1 MSKRT
6 LFSVPFL
13 SLLLALFLVL
23 TGPAL
28 AQDPGALRSFADG
41 PAAAKVAPDLLA
53 KLSTDADR
61 NFFEQTELPVYKVI
75 VSLDPVESPS
85 RLRSAFA
92 TRAGNERLLRN
103 VQSRQNAVLRDLG
116 QSSRGHFSVLNRYRS
131 IYGFSALADA
141 EGVRRLAEL
150 GAVTYVEEMPVYT
163 KMDAQAHPLT
173 NTDDAHGA
181 GFTGSG
187 VTIAIIDDGIDHDH
201 PAFGGQSAYP
211 NSKILGG
218 RDFADNDS
226 DPRVDCTAQSHGTSV
241 AGVAA
246 GNGGGVLGTAPDA
259 SIVFLKIQSASI
271 CGQNALDGD
280 IPGAIDWAVT
290 NRNTYNIKVIS
301 MSLGTSSTSTN
312 PCSSIA
318 EASALNAA
326 QSAGMVTLVASGNS
340 AVSNGI
346 SSPACHPAAVSVG
359 ATYDA
364 NIGGAN
370 FGICNDATTFAD
382 KVTCYSNSDTFLD
395 MLAPSHCAFTAQ
407 TGGGTNS
414 CFGGTSSATPYA
426 AGITATLFDKDPSL
440 SRAGAIAALTST
452 GVSITDTRNG
462 IAKPR
467 VDHLAA
473 LDSIGGGGGGGGPC
487 DGCLDFD
494 TVATVAYS
502 NQDGSGSVNVLDA
515 GSTLALS
522 GNRWRRTTQTFN
534 VTPNTVVE
542 FEFQSTSQ
550 GEIHGIGF
558 DEDDTLTNDDRI
570 FQFFGTQNWGGAI
583 QGVVSYGTGDLGS
596 YRSYQ
601 IPVGQYYTGGAM
613 RLVFVNDKDAGTPN
627 NTSNFRNVRVFESG
641 GGGGG
646 GGGTC
651 ALEDDFESGVAGWS
665 NAPSS
670 TCSTGAFV
678 LGAPSQQSSGG
689 VTTQVGGDHTGGGSA
704 IYTASNTS
712 AGNADV
718 DGGVCVLE
726 SPTWVVD
733 DASDLSVWYFHG
745 QRDTGDDPNG
755 DFFRLEISTNGGASY
770 TPLVNI
776 GDTRTTAAW
785 TEATR
790 TIAAGSSVKLRLQV
804 ADGSGPGDIVEGGID
819 DLSICPQN

>member
-1 MSKRT
+1 MRATS
-6 LFSVPFL
+6 FSVPFL
-13 SLLLALFLVL
+13 LLVIALSLVL
-23 TGPAL
+23 AGPVL
-28 AQDPGALRSFADG
+28 GQDPDTLRNFPDS
-41 PAAAKVAPDLLA
+41 PAADKVAPDLLA
-53 KLSTDADR
+53 KLSADADR
-61 NFFEQTELPVYKVI
+61 NFFDRAQLPVYKVV
-75 VSLDPVESPS
+75 VSLDPVETPRQLRAAFGSEARNQ
-85 RLRSAFA
+85 RLM
-92 TRAGNERLLRN
+92 RN
-103 VQSRQNAVLRDLG
+103 VQGRQNAVLNGLG
-116 QSSRGHFSVLNRYRS
+116 QGSRGHFSVLNRYRS

-141 EGVRRLAEL
+141 EGVRQLAEQ
-150 GAVTYVEEMPVYT
+150 GAVVYVEEMPVYFKT
-163 KMDAQAHPLT
+163 DAQAHPLT
-173 NTDDAHGA
+173 NTDDAHTA
-181 GFTGSG
+181 GFTGAG

-259 SIVFLKIQSASI
+259 SIVFLKIQSAAI
-271 CGQNALDGD
+271 CGQNGLDGD

-301 MSLGTSSTSTN
+301 MSLGTTSTSTN

-318 EASALNAA
+318 ESSALNAA
-326 QSAGMVTLVASGNS
+326 QNAGMVTLVASGNG
-340 AVSNGI
+340 AVTNGI

-370 FGICNDATTFAD
+370 FGICNDTSTFAD

-395 MLAPSHCAFTAQ
+395 LLAPSHCAFTAQ
-407 TGGGTNS
+407 TGGGTTS

-426 AGITATLFDKDPSL
+426 AGVTATLFDKDPNL
-440 SRAGAIAALTST
+440 SRSDALTALTST
-452 GVSITDTRNG
+452 GVNITDTRNG
-462 IAKPR
+462 IVKPR
-467 VDHLAA
+467 VDHMAA
-473 LDSIGGGGGGGGPC
+473 LDSIGSGGGGGGPC
-487 DGCLDFD
+487 AGCLDFD
-494 TVATVAYS
+494 TVATAAYS

-515 GSTLALS
+515 GSTLALT

-534 VTPNTVVE
+534 VTANTVVE
-542 FEFQSTSQ
+542 FEFRSTSQ

-558 DEDDTLTNDDRI
+558 DEDDTLSNDQRI
-570 FQFFGTQNWGGAI
+570 FQFFGTQNWSGAI
-583 QGVVSYGTGDLGS
+583 QGVVSYGTGDLGT

-601 IPVGQYYTGGAM
+601 IPVGQYYTGASM
-613 RLVFVNDKDAGTPN
+613 RLVFVNDKDAGTLN
-627 NTSNFRNVRVFESG
+627 NTSDFRNVRVFESA
-641 GGGGG
+641 GG

-651 ALEDDFESGVAGWS
+651 ALDDDFESGAAGWS
-665 NAPSS
+665 NAASS

-678 LGAPSQQSSGG
+678 LGAPSQQSTGG
-689 VTTQVGGDHTGGGSA
+689 VITQVGGDHTGGGSA
-704 IYTASNTS
+704 IYTASNSS

-726 SPTWVVD
+726 SPTWTVD

-745 QRDTGDDPNG
+745 QRDTGDDPSG
-755 DFFRLEISTNGGASY
+755 DFFRLEISTNGGGSY
-770 TPLVNI
+770 TPLVDI
-776 GDTRTTAAW
+776 GDVRTTAAW

-790 TIAAGSSVKLRLQV
+790 TIAAGSSVKLRLRV
-804 ADGSGPGDIVEGGID
+804 ADGAGPGDIIEGGID